1 MSGVLPN
8 TGQEIS
14 LGRIAAALG
23 INPNAT
29 TQTALNATIGVG
41 RNRSLSGVA
50 SIASGSTTQ
59 ESSDF
64 GGLQTPNAY

>member
-14 LGRIAAALG
+14 LGRIGFALG

-29 TQTALNATIGVG
+29 TQTRLNADVGVG

-50 SIASGSTTQ
+50 SLASGSQ
-59 ESSDF
+59 SRESEDF
-64 GGLQTPNAY
+64 GGLRTPNAY

>member
-1 MSGVLPN
+1 MPGVLPN

-14 LGRIAAALG
+14 LGRIGYALG

-29 TQTALNATIGVG
+29 TQTALNADAGVG

-50 SIASGSTTQ
+50 SIASGSQTQ

-64 GGLQTPNAY
+64 GGLQTPNDY

>member
-1 MSGVLPN
+1 MPGVLPN

-14 LGRIAAALG
+14 LGRIGYALG

-29 TQTALNATIGVG
+29 TQTRLNADVGVG

-50 SIASGSTTQ
+50 SIASGSQ
-59 ESSDF
+59 SAESTDF
-64 GGLQTPNAY
+64 GGLQTPNTY